1 MKSKP
6 VTVTLLRMDGAK
18 NPDFRHPN
26 DPEVVRKQLAQNRLT
41 LTDEER
47 AALIESIDR
56 QLAEIDARR
65 LKP

>member
-1 MKSKP
+1 
-6 VTVTLLRMDGAK
+6 MDGAK